1 MSNQNG
7 SNTIWKR
14 LFIGILG
21 LQAVLELVVGGT
33 FLFSF
38 QTALESGFGI
48 TYNSELEVLGTAL
61 GIYLLLLTT
70 LLIVSIVWTIKNN
83 YAGITMGIIIGAFLL
98 VFGVVSFLKFG
109 QVQAIMID
117 SLRGLLTIILAY
129 MAGKGIEK

>member
-1 MSNQNG
+1 MNQDRTNI
-7 SNTIWKR
+7 IWKR
-14 LFIGILG
+14 LFIGILS
-21 LQAVLELVVGGT
+21 LQAVLELVVGGAL
-33 FLFSF
+33 LFSF

-70 LLIVSIVWTIKNN
+70 LIILSIVWTIRNN
-83 YAGITMGIIIGAFLL
+83 YAGITIGIIVGLFLFI
-98 VFGVVSFLKFG
+98 FGVVSFVKFG

-117 SLRGLLTIILAY
+117 SIRGLLTIIFAY